1 MTQNK
6 NKNIIYVE
14 AKNFYGYSMPIFIL
28 TDLPKWIAPSRVIQ
42 INTAAIIG
50 FPSRS

>member
-28 TDLPKWIAPSRVIQ
+28 TDLPKWIAPSRVIK
-42 INTAAIIG
+42 
-50 FPSRS
+50 